1 VVDTA
6 GEALEELE
14 TGVYLIKPNV
24 GELAKLVGV
33 ESLEMEEVNRQPNKL
48 LLRWSRSCSGFGPK
62 GAVLVT
68 KDAYEY
74 VPS

>member
-6 GEALEELE
+6 GEALEGIE

-33 ESLEMEEVNRQPNKL
+33 EFRNGR
-48 LLRWSRSCSGFGPK
+48 R
-62 GAVLVT
+62 
-68 KDAYEY
+68 
-74 VPS
+74 